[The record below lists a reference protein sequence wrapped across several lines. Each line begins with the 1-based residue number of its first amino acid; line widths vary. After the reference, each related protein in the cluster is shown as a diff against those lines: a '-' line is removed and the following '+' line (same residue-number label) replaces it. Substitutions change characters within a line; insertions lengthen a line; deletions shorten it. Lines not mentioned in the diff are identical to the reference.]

1 MQIKETICEH
11 WEQMLK
17 PKEINGTKIHW
28 QPFHDPHSMNSWAL
42 TYQTIYLV
50 IQYKTNA
57 NFAKFNATF
66 NKR

>member
-1 MQIKETICEH
+1 
-11 WEQMLK
+11 MLK